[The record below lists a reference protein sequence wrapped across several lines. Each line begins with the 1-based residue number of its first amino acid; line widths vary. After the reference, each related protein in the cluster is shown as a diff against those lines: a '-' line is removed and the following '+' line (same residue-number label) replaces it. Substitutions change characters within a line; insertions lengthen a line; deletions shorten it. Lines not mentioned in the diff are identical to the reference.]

1 MIDVIGIVK
10 IKDIGNT
17 YCVSRSPCRSLP
29 DKFPAPIATVFVHH
43 LRRPHC
49 IFAHSNMNATPQ
61 HQRPTPLGPPR
72 NIHYHR
78 QSRLLLRPPPL
89 HIPRLRVPWIPRS
102 FNQRFSPFTKP
113 FVKGLNAVAA
123 VADQCHCPRPLRLSL
138 SSIPEPAAVFHY
150 LCPSRR
156 TADIQRMSWLL
167 LSVCPSTSTAN
178 GQR

>member
-10 IKDIGNT
+10 IKDIGKT

-156 TADIQRMSWLL
+156 TTDIQRMSWLL